1 MHIKQVKI
9 SGFRSFRSQSEI
21 EPFRYAPRAP
31 PAPRRASPRRAA
43 PRRPLT
49 RARLPPPA
57 PRTM

>member
-31 PAPRRASPRRAA
+31 PAPRRAAPRLAA
-43 PRRPLT
+43 PRLG
-49 RARLPPPA
+49 AR
-57 PRTM
+57 